1 MVILCYVP
9 CTLIGSPYKI
19 YRGSVAALY
28 YIGVIGARDCGRPP
42 LQLAEEVGA
51 EVARRGAVLICG
63 GGSGVME
70 AASRGA
76 SNAGGTAIGILSG
89 DDHRSGNAFL
99 TFAVATGMGE
109 ARNAIITRT
118 VDGVIAIDGEYGTL
132 SEIALAIKM
141 GKPVV
146 GIGTWKLSGPGG
158 RGKEIIYRDD
168 PAQAVEVLYKLL
180 REKIDD

>member
-42 LQLAEEVGA
+42 LQLAEEVGGA

-70 AASRGA
+70 LLP
-76 SNAGGTAIGILSG
+76 AG
-89 DDHRSGNAFL
+89 
-99 TFAVATGMGE
+99 
-109 ARNAIITRT
+109 
-118 VDGVIAIDGEYGTL
+118 
-132 SEIALAIKM
+132 
-141 GKPVV
+141 
-146 GIGTWKLSGPGG
+146 
-158 RGKEIIYRDD
+158 
-168 PAQAVEVLYKLL
+168 Q
-180 REKIDD
+180 